1 MVRWGLLSTARI
13 NRKLIPAIRASKR
26 GSLAAVAS
34 RSQTLADE
42 YARQWGIPKAFGSYP
57 SMLDSDEIDALYI
70 SLPNHLHAE
79 WTIKALQAGKHVLC
93 EKPLALSVEQV
104 DQMIAAS
111 QRSGRVLAE
120 AFMYRHHPQ
129 TKILGEW
136 AHTGQLGE
144 ISLVRGVFNF
154 ALQDRED
161 IRLKPEMGGGALW
174 DVGVY
179 PLSMAQFV
187 YGGPPDR
194 VTGEQWL
201 GESGVDETFAGLMHY
216 PNGGLAQISCSLR
229 TPRLT
234 EVEIIGTKGM
244 LTLNRPF
251 IGLESGAQ
259 LVFHSS
265 DGKAKR
271 ISVPKKELYMGE
283 IEDMNAAIQGSSL
296 PYLSLQESRDHVRTV
311 VALHEAARSGR
322 PVSLK

>member
-13 NRKLIPAIRASKR
+13 NRKLIPAIRSSKR
-26 GSLAAVAS
+26 GSLLAVAS
-34 RSQTLADE
+34 RSQALADE
-42 YARQWGIPKAFGSYP
+42 YARQWGMAQAFGSYQ
-57 SMLDSDEIDALYI
+57 SMLESDEIDAVYI
-70 SLPNHLHAE
+70 CLPNHLHAE

-129 TKILGEW
+129 TKLLGEW
-136 AHTGQLGE
+136 VHTGRLGE

-154 ALQDRED
+154 TVRDRNN
-161 IRLKPEMGGGALW
+161 IRLRPEMGGGALW

-179 PLSMAQFV
+179 PVSMAQFV
-187 YGGPPDR
+187 FGGPPDL

-201 GESGVDETFAGLMHY
+201 GTSGVDETFAGLLRY
-216 PNGGLAQISCSLR
+216 PNGGLAQIACSLR

-234 EVEIIGTKGM
+234 HVEIMGTKG
-244 LTLNRPF
+244 TLILSRPF
-251 IGLESGAQ
+251 IDLDSGAQ
-259 LVFHSS
+259 LVFHPS

-271 ISVPKKELYMGE
+271 IRVPKKELYLGE
-283 IEDMNAAIQGSSL
+283 IEDMNAAILDNSP
-296 PYLSLQESRDHVRTV
+296 PYLSLQESRDHIRTV
-311 VALHEAARSGR
+311 VALYEAARSGT
-322 PVSLK
+322 PVSLR